1 MFGDTAH
8 GSLYTTTDSV
18 VGRSGQ
24 PCRVFSATWLSDGT
38 ARDLV
43 LRNGAADTATI
54 YVQNTGVISKTVT
67 LNFEGGLLFPAGC
80 FIDIG
85 SAASVVIEFRN
96 EGVKIT

>member
-1 MFGDTAH
+1 MFGADNH
-8 GSLYTTTDSV
+8 GSQYTVADV
-18 VGRSGQ
+18 IVGKSGK

-43 LRNGAADTATI
+43 LRNGSTDAGTI
-54 YVQNTGVISKTVT
+54 YVQEPGVISKTKT
-67 LNFEGGLLFPAGC
+67 LNFEGGLLFPGGC

-96 EGVKIT
+96 EL

>member
-8 GSLYTTTDSV
+8 GSAYYSADSA

-43 LRNGAADTATI
+43 LRNGTTDSGTI
-54 YVQNTGVISKTVT
+54 YVQAAGTISKTVT
-67 LNFEGGLLFPAGC
+67 QNWEGGLLFPAGC
-80 FIDIG
+80 FFDIG
-85 SAASVVIEFRN
+85 SAVSVAIEFRN